1 MMKMWRFEKKKKKI
15 EDNKIKDVRNLFSLK
30 IEIEDTTI
38 KNVTNH
44 FRLRKEIND
53 TTVVVI

>member
-1 MMKMWRFEKKKKKI
+1 MKMWRFEKDKKKI
-15 EDNKIKDVRNLFSLK
+15 EDNKINDVRNLFSLK